1 MAKTTWPA
9 SEKSVHPI
17 PTQAEQQRL
26 PAGAAGVRKLQAL
39 RSEQADDSRSEMKAL
54 EEYAAE
60 CSMVK
65 VYASEMLDYVGW
77 KLAAKSPGWCATL
90 NA

>member
-1 MAKTTWPA
+1 
-9 SEKSVHPI
+9 
-17 PTQAEQQRL
+17 
-26 PAGAAGVRKLQAL
+26 
-39 RSEQADDSRSEMKAL
+39 MKAL